1 MAAWTGG
8 VVGRWWKRRGAA
20 WTTLAVVLFLEGSLV
35 FGAVLPLGALD
46 SVSGAVAVLALQLL
60 VLLMLASGIIVTSA
74 DPGYVPLQPASAGDD
89 EESEE
94 QAAVEGGGAV
104 TAGRISLSEF
114 LTSHERECSFCC
126 APKPQS
132 AHHCSLCQRNMKAF
146 SLFIVYALLCALS
159 GFAFFVARAEADH
172 TEEYLA
178 WAVALTVANLGL
190 LAFVIVATTWL
201 CVRHL
206 RAILRNQ
213 TFLEILLNKP
223 PEHNPGPLA
232 NLKRVFGDEP
242 WLWLLPSLATGPP
255 PTESH
260 DSARFVH
267 TASGPSPA
275 TATLG
280 HHHHDDEEA
289 PLAGSSSLN
298 S

>member
-1 MAAWTGG
+1 M
-8 VVGRWWKRRGAA
+8 
-20 WTTLAVVLFLEGSLV
+20 
-35 FGAVLPLGALD
+35 
-46 SVSGAVAVLALQLL
+46 
-60 VLLMLASGIIVTSA
+60 
-74 DPGYVPLQPASAGDD
+74 
-89 EESEE
+89 
-94 QAAVEGGGAV
+94 EGGGAV

-132 AHHCSLCQRNMKAF
+132 AHHCSLCQRCVIKMDHHCIFLNNCVGFRNMKAF

-159 GFAFFVARAEADH
+159 GFAFFVARAVQLAEADH